1 MHRLHHYRI
10 AFTTIVLKE
19 MRRFLR
25 IWVQTVLPPMITTA
39 LYFVI
44 FGKMIGSQ
52 LAPIDGYSYMD
63 YIVPGLILM
72 SIITQSYANVVSS
85 FYGSKFQ
92 RYVEELLIAPIPLS
106 LILIGFV
113 SGGVAR
119 GLIVGAMVTVVASFF
134 VDLQLHN
141 LWVSLSIALLTSIVF
156 SLGGFINAVYAR
168 SFDDISIIPTFVLT
182 PLTYLGGVF
191 YSVSMLP
198 GFWQDVSLINPI
210 LHMVNALRYGML
222 GISDISLWIAYAVL
236 ISFVVVLFSFSLWL
250 LKRGVGLRG

>member
-1 MHRLHHYRI
+1 MSLRHYRI
-10 AFTTIVLKE
+10 AFLTIVRKE

-25 IWVQTVLPPMITTA
+25 IWVQTILPPMITTA

-52 LAPIDGYSYMD
+52 LAPIDGFSYMD
-63 YIVPGLILM
+63 YIVPGLIM
-72 SIITQSYANVVSS
+72 MTVITNSYANVVSS

-92 RYVEELLIAPIPLS
+92 RYVEELLISPIPLS

-119 GLIVGAMVTVVASFF
+119 GLIVGAMVTLVAAFF

-141 LWVSLSIALLTSIVF
+141 IWVTLSVLLLTAILF
-156 SLGGFINAVYAR
+156 ALGGFINAVYAK

-182 PLTYLGGVF
+182 PLTYLGGIF

-198 GFWQDVSLINPI
+198 GIWQDISLANPI
-210 LHMVNALRYGML
+210 LYMINTFRYGML
-222 GISDISLWIAYAVL
+222 GVSDISLATAYTVIL
-236 ISFVVVLFSFSLWL
+236 LFIVALYSYSLWL
-250 LKRGVGLRG
+250 LRRGVGLRG

>member
-1 MHRLHHYRI
+1 MNLQHYRI
-10 AFTTIVLKE
+10 AFTTILKKE

-52 LAPIDGYSYMD
+52 LAPIDGFSYMD
-63 YIVPGLILM
+63 YIVPGLIM
-72 SIITQSYANVVSS
+72 MTVISNSYANVVSS

-106 LILIGFV
+106 LILLGFV
-113 SGGVAR
+113 AGGVAR
-119 GLIVGAMVTVVASFF
+119 GLIVGAMVTIVAAFF

-141 LWVSLSIALLTSIVF
+141 LWVVLSVLFLTAVLF
-156 SLGGFINAVYAR
+156 ALGGFINAVYAK

-182 PLTYLGGVF
+182 PLTYLGGIF
-191 YSVSMLP
+191 YSVKMLP
-198 GFWQDVSLINPI
+198 GIWQDVSLANPI
-210 LHMVNALRYGML
+210 LYMINTFRYGMI
-222 GISDISLWIAYAVL
+222 GVSDIDLATAYTV
-236 ISFVVVLFSFSLWL
+236 IILFIVALYSYSLWL

>member
-1 MHRLHHYRI
+1 MNLRLYRV
-10 AFTTIVLKE
+10 AFATILIKE

-25 IWVQTVLPPMITTA
+25 IWVQTILPPMITTA

-52 LAPIDGYSYMD
+52 LAPISGYSYMD
-63 YIVPGLILM
+63 FIVPGLIM
-72 SIITQSYANVVSS
+72 MTVISNSYANVVSS

-113 SGGVAR
+113 AGGVAR
-119 GLIVGAMVTVVASFF
+119 GLIVGAMVTVVAAFF

-141 LWVSLSIALLTSIVF
+141 IWVTLSVLLLTSILF
-156 SLGGFINAVYAR
+156 ALGGFINAIYAN
-168 SFDDISIIPTFVLT
+168 SFDDITIIPTFVLV
-182 PLTYLGGVF
+182 PLTYLGGIF
-191 YSVSMLP
+191 YSVHMLP
-198 GFWQDVSLINPI
+198 GIWQTISLGNPI
-210 LHMVNALRYGML
+210 LYMINTFRYGML
-222 GISDISLWIAYAVL
+222 GISDIDLLTAYTV
-236 ISFVVVLFSFSLWL
+236 IILFIVALYSYSLWL

>member
-1 MHRLHHYRI
+1 MRLHHYRI

-25 IWVQTVLPPMITTA
+25 IWVQTLLPPMITMA
-39 LYFVI
+39 LYFII

-52 LAPIDGYSYMD
+52 LAPIDGYSYME

-72 SIITQSYANVVSS
+72 SVITQSYANVVSS

-92 RYVEELLIAPIPLS
+92 RYVEELLISPIPLS
-106 LILIGFV
+106 LILLGFV

-119 GLIVGAMVTVVASFF
+119 GLIVGALVTLVASFF
-134 VDLQLHN
+134 VDLQVYN
-141 LWVSLSIALLTSIVF
+141 LWVVLSVFLLTSVVF
-156 SLGGFINAVYAR
+156 ALGGFINAVYAK

-198 GFWQDVSLINPI
+198 GFWQDLSLINPI
-210 LHMVNALRYGML
+210 LYMVNAMRYGML
-222 GISDISLWIAYAVL
+222 GVSDINLWVAYAVL
-236 ISFVVVLFSFSLWL
+236 SSFVVVLFSFSLWL